1 MTEINNSAVINIIAQ
16 NVYQTLVDIQRI
28 NPSLLKEKYR
38 NFPWR
43 DRQDNFINFLTLE
56 LNETTDIDTLI
67 SKLIKVL
74 NKLVNHRFFL
84 SEEYNELTEKLRKI
98 TQLSSDSNSSNF
110 SSNSE
115 TKQAISILLLDL
127 ENLQLDV
134 STEKF
139 LTQVC
144 TYPIQVKI
152 AFANW
157 RQMGKLDAELHSRG
171 YDLIHVPAG
180 KDNADGKMIA
190 VGLSIP
196 EHYPKAKEVLVCS
209 SDSVMTNLCNHLLK
223 KGLIVY
229 RVSRKAGNLIIS
241 NSQTN
246 KSQIYPLSQSVAI
259 PPLAECINFLRSLIT
274 AEQIKTKNQWV
285 KLSKLSALFFQQYKI
300 HLAKVV
306 ETYLPGKP
314 LKNIFID
321 NPSIFVIHQLAPD
334 QEMYITVFEAI
345 NQLKSTA
352 NTSKPPTT
360 VKVNLQRLYPTI
372 ESREQLE
379 KALINLLELL
389 KVKYQ
394 NSPISVAH
402 LGTVFRSVYNKSVKE
417 ILRKLE
423 INDSLS
429 KFLHSSSKFKI
440 TNINKAEYIDLA
452 SNYESKINP

>member
-1 MTEINNSAVINIIAQ
+1 MTEINDPAVINLIAQ

-28 NPSLLKEKYR
+28 NPALLKEKYSK
-38 NFPWR
+38 FPWR
-43 DRQDNFINFLTLE
+43 SRQADFIKMLTLE
-56 LNETTDIDTLI
+56 LSPTIDIDTLI
-67 SKLIKVL
+67 LKLIKLL
-74 NKLVNHRFFL
+74 NRFINYSFFI
-84 SEEYNELTEKLRKI
+84 SEQYNDLTEKLRQITKI
-98 TQLSSDSNSSNF
+98 SPNSDLSKFSSDAE
-110 SSNSE
+110 SE
-115 TKQAISILLLDL
+115 QAIAILLLDI
-127 ENLQLDV
+127 ENLQLDI

-223 KGLIVY
+223 KGLTVY
-229 RVSRKAGNLIIS
+229 RVSRKGHSLIIS

-246 KSQIYPLSQSVAI
+246 KSQTYTISQSAAI
-259 PPLAECINFLRSLIT
+259 PPLAECLNSLRSLIT

-300 HLAKVV
+300 NLAKVV
-306 ETYLPGKP
+306 EIHLPGKP
-314 LKNIFID
+314 VKNIFSD
-321 NPSIFVIHQLAPD
+321 NPSIFVIHQLAED
-334 QEMYITVFEAI
+334 QEMYVTVFEAI
-345 NQLKSTA
+345 NQSKSSS
-352 NTSKPPTT
+352 NTSKSPTT
-360 VKVNLQRLYPTI
+360 VKVHLQRLYQTI

-389 KVKYQ
+389 KIKYQ

-417 ILRKLE
+417 ILKKLE

-440 TNINKAEYIDLA
+440 TNLNKAEYIDLA
-452 SNYESKINP
+452 SN